1 MSARINR
8 MNYVVLTAAG
18 ILAGCAD
25 PQPTG
30 TPIRVDPNQTRT
42 EIGGSDD
49 VLQVCQKMID
59 SMRRDPEVAAKP
71 SKLIILDED
80 GIVVDP
86 NLHGYNARLLYNE
99 LAAKLNRVAG
109 QEFRF
114 INRKAVSRERELQL
128 KGAVKTSGV
137 DAATAGADMVLQIE
151 LISTHGGNTTT
162 VQYNFKLTD
171 LNGVD
176 LWQDNDTIVKR
187 S

>member
-1 MSARINR
+1 MSARIKSLF
-8 MNYVVLTAAG
+8 VAAAG
-18 ILAGCAD
+18 MAAGCAE

-80 GIVVDP
+80 CIIVDP
-86 NLHGYNARLLYNE
+86 KLTGYNARLLYNE

-114 INRKAVSRERELQL
+114 INRKAVSRERERQL
-128 KGAVKTSGV
+128 KGEVKTSGV

-151 LISTHGGNTTT
+151 LIATRGGNTTT

-171 LNGVD
+171 VSGGVD
-176 LWQDNDTIVKR
+176 LWQDNDTVVKR